1 MKSLSLP
8 LHQVIVLL
16 QKKWFHNSKT
26 RTEFRESCLK
36 QDKAS
41 FIHRNMVNLL
51 IVYELDTC
59 SRGLNTKFTLSDCLF
74 RAVKLTKNADSDKF
88 RYSDYGIGFIACSQI
103 LLPSD

>member
-1 MKSLSLP
+1 
-8 LHQVIVLL
+8 
-16 QKKWFHNSKT
+16 
-26 RTEFRESCLK
+26 
-36 QDKAS
+36 
-41 FIHRNMVNLL
+41 MVNLL

-74 RAVKLTKNADSDKF
+74 RAVKLTKNADSDIF